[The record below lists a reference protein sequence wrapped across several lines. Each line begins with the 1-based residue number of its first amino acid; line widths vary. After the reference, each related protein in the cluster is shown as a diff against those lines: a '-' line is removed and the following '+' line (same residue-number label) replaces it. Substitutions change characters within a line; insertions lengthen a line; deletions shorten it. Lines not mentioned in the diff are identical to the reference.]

1 MMYFSLQPWCEDI
14 CNSPALSAI
23 FLPSFPP
30 RPSCSFSLTLV
41 CCQFSRHAAAAR
53 TNRTWQRRPHR
64 QIKRQ
69 AWERMVFPLLRYCR
83 CPFLFNLHISFHILT
98 LWGSS
103 QCSQQLIHLCDW
115 LSGVETGRQQPIVAS
130 HFQVLGLRLTN
141 LSLESTSA
149 PLKYRSIIWAKV
161 RHRAQRL
168 YIIHFNLKGPLT
180 RNSRVQMRSCSQ
192 ES

>member
-30 RPSCSFSLTLV
+30 RPSRSFSLTLV
-41 CCQFSRHAAAAR
+41 RCQFSRHAAAAR

-115 LSGVETGRQQPIVAS
+115 LSGVETGRRQPIVVS
-130 HFQVLGLRLTN
+130 HFQVLRLRLTN
-141 LSLESTSA
+141 LSLESSSA
-149 PLKYRSIIWAKV
+149 PLKYRSDPDYKTTPFS
-161 RHRAQRL
+161 RL
-168 YIIHFNLKGPLT
+168 ILQKKRLSAGW
-180 RNSRVQMRSCSQ
+180 
-192 ES
+192 